1 MRFIR
6 TAEVGYEQAAQEAA
20 LVLAAGGVVLYPTD
34 TLYGLGVAHD
44 NPDALARLRTLK
56 ARDPKKPISLIVH
69 SHDALHE
76 YAVLSEGARVLAE
89 RHLPGALTL
98 VLPAR
103 SHVPQ
108 DFIMYGGVGLRIPD
122 DSFTALL
129 SQKLGKPYTATSA
142 NISGLPTHE
151 DPMSIVIAFG
161 PRTELIDLVIDGGPR
176 AGGVGSTVVRYT
188 DEAPQILREGR
199 ISREALGF

>member
-6 TAEVGYEQAAQEAA
+6 IAEAGHEQAAEEAA
-20 LVLAAGGVVLYPTD
+20 RVLAAGGLVLYPTD
-34 TLYGLGVAHD
+34 TLYGLGVVHD
-44 NPDALARLRTLK
+44 NPDALARLRMLK
-56 ARDPKKPISLIVH
+56 VRDPKKPISLIVH

-76 YAVLSEGARVLAE
+76 YAVLSEGVRALAE

-103 SHVPQ
+103 PHVPE

-142 NISGLPTHE
+142 NISGHATQE

-161 PRTELIDLVIDGGPR
+161 PRTELIDLVIDDGPR

-188 DEAPQILREGR
+188 DDTPQILREGR
-199 ISREALGF
+199 ISREELGL